1 MNFTDSPYEA
11 EMKKVPFV
19 VLPLSEK
26 QLFRKELIYSESCK
40 QCLYGK
46 KRKEKCK
53 WIECPYLKE
62 RIESKEISLLEMI
75 APIIYLTQDKIF
87 VRRMMKLYKE
97 IKGGAVSDMFRNEI
111 HRKNFETVIAKYE
124 KQGAVLTNRFFAALF
139 LVTADS
145 FLWRQTKE
153 FVRPNVIDLSEV
165 DIRGIDTD
173 GYLLYKAAKDMMF
186 KTSKV
191 TASELADK
199 MITNEKCF
207 KAIMNAIIIARYGKD
222 TIKLDTSP
230 RVVSKE
236 MVDVFE

>member
-26 QLFRKELIYSESCK
+26 QLFRRELSYSESCK
-40 QCLYGK
+40 QCHYGK

-62 RIESKEISLLEMI
+62 RIKSGEVTLLELV
-75 APIIYLTQDKIF
+75 PPFIYLTQDKNLSK
-87 VRRMMKLYKE
+87 RMMNLYKE
-97 IKGGAVSDMFRNEI
+97 IKGGSVNDMFRNEI
-111 HRKNFETVIAKYE
+111 HRKNFESVINKYE

-199 MITNEKCF
+199 RITNEKCF
-207 KAIMNAIIIARYGKD
+207 KAIMNAIIIARYGKE
-222 TIKLDTSP
+222 TIELDISP
-230 RVVSKE
+230 KSGGKDRE
-236 MVDVFE
+236 HE